1 MAPSCPRVIF
11 LIDKSQFK
19 DNKYR
24 LQIHLA
30 CLRTLSYYAHNSVHQ
45 VAKSGVLWGYKFFNS
60 SSQDLKYGCKRYP
73 FLDFTTKCFD
83 DFEKELYIIEERD
96 TQVATTKDFSKNLK
110 RTLTD
115 LLSDFHWERPE
126 LLSPSKKSNI
136 SSNFDDVSN
145 IVFLFCPAP
154 VNKELNAF
162 FGVSES
168 STKSQLLERFI
179 TKSLHVKFVKEL
191 KIKLYW
197 VDSKY
202 KEHSEMVCKFFD
214 FFY

>member
-19 DNKYR
+19 DNNYR
-24 LQIHLA
+24 LQIHLS
-30 CLRTLSYYAHNSVHQ
+30 CLRILSYYAHNSVHQ
-45 VAKSGVLWGYKFFNS
+45 ITKSGVLWGYKFFNS
-60 SSQDLKYGCKRYP
+60 SSQDLTYGCKRYP

-83 DFEKELYIIEERD
+83 DFEKELYIIKD
-96 TQVATTKDFSKNLK
+96 TTQTDTTKDFSKNLK

-115 LLSDFHWERPE
+115 LLSDFHWDRPE
-126 LLSPSKKSNI
+126 LLSPSKKT

-154 VNKELNAF
+154 VNSELNLY
-162 FGVSES
+162 FGLNDSN
-168 STKSQLLERFI
+168 TKSQLLDKFV
-179 TKSLHVKFVKEL
+179 TKSLHVKFVNEL
-191 KIKLYW
+191 KIKLFW

-202 KEHSEMVCKFFD
+202 EEHSKKVKNFKIQTWV
-214 FFY
+214 

>member
-1 MAPSCPRVIF
+1 MAPNCPRVIF

-19 DNKYR
+19 DEKYK

-30 CLRTLSYYAHNSVHQ
+30 CLRTLSFYAHNSANQ
-45 VAKSGVLWGYKFFNS
+45 AAKTGVLWGYKFFNS

-83 DFEKELYIIEERD
+83 SFEKELYAIEEN
-96 TQVATTKDFSKNLK
+96 TKVESTKDFCSNVR

-126 LLSPSKKSNI
+126 LLSPSKKGISNLLE
-136 SSNFDDVSN
+136 DVN
-145 IVFLFCPAP
+145 NLVFLFCPAP
-154 VNKELNAF
+154 LNEELAHY
-162 FGVSES
+162 FGVKDP
-168 STKSQLLERFI
+168 TKSNLLDNII
-179 TKSLHVKFVKEL
+179 TKSLYAKFVVEL
-191 KIKLYW
+191 KIKLFW

-202 KEHSEMVCKFFD
+202 MEHDEKVESLFNL
-214 FFY
+214 YLI